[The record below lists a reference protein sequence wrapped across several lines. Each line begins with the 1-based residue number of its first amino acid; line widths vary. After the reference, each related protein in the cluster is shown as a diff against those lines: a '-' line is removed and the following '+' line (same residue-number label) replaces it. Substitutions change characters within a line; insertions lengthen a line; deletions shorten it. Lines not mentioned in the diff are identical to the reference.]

1 MVDPDAYYKNNTIRM
16 DNELMCHSMSFRRQ
30 HFQIYTLSS
39 VQLKNA
45 AASEWPNPCF
55 TLKREYFTGLV
66 IFRPV
71 APLYLS
77 HAGLVKRLVLF
88 AF

>member
-1 MVDPDAYYKNNTIRM
+1 M
-16 DNELMCHSMSFRRQ
+16 DNELICHSISFRRQ

-55 TLKREYFTGLV
+55 TLKREYFTGLA
-66 IFRPV
+66 IFRPACSPPV
-71 APLYLS
+71 PKLRDLCS
-77 HAGLVKRLVLF
+77 LHFKET
-88 AF
+88 